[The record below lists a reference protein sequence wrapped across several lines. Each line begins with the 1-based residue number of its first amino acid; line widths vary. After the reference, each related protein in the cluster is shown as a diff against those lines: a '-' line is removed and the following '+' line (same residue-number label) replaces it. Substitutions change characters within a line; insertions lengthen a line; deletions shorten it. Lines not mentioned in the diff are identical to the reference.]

1 MPTSPLPSFSQLRA
15 FVALCDHQH
24 FGEAAVALGVSQPS
38 LSQAITALERRVHGE
53 LVERTTRRVLV
64 TPLGETLLP
73 FAREA
78 VLAADAFSEAA
89 ENQGAALSGAMRLGI
104 IPTIA
109 PYLAPVLLDGLHAT
123 LPSLKPELRELVT
136 GDVIDMLTQGQL
148 DAAIVSVDREQA
160 RTTAIPM
167 FDEPLVVIVPA
178 AHPWAKRETVEPGEL
193 DGQRLLLLDEG
204 NCLRDQTLQLCH
216 RYSERPPAA
225 VATTLSTVVR
235 MVAHGVGMTVVP
247 EGALS
252 LVGTEPGFAVIRFQ
266 EPAPV
271 RRMGLVYRSSSSR
284 TADFAQLAEVIT
296 HLAQD
301 AGLPVLAAQS

>member
-1 MPTSPLPSFSQLRA
+1 MPTSTLPSFSQLRA

-24 FGEAAVALGVSQPS
+24 FGEAATALGVSQPS
-38 LSQAITALERRVHGE
+38 LSQAITALERRVNGE

-78 VLAADAFSEAA
+78 VLAADAFSEAV

-109 PYLAPVLLDGLHAT
+109 PYLAPVLLDGLPAT

-148 DAAIVSVDREQA
+148 DAAIVSVDGEQP

-167 FDEPLVVIVPA
+167 FDEPLVLVVPA
-178 AHPWAKRETVEPGEL
+178 THPWAEREDVAPNEL
-193 DGQRLLLLDEG
+193 DGQKLLLLDEG
-204 NCLRDQTLQLCH
+204 NCLRDQALQLCH
-216 RYSERPPAA
+216 RHSERPPAA
-225 VATTLSTVVR
+225 VATTLATVVR

-252 LVGTEPGFAVIRFQ
+252 LMGTESGYAVIRFK

-271 RRMGLVYRSSSSR
+271 RRLGLVYRSSSSR

-301 AGLPVLAAQS
+301 AGMPVLPVQS